1 VRDKGTVSH
10 PTSIFKRFG
19 STAPRRII
27 LLVLLVASAYLLIP
41 QLVGLSGA
49 LKLIPQARILPLLTA
64 LSLQAGSIL
73 CQTYVVH
80 WTLLAFGPQMS
91 FFKLLQLT
99 LASGLAAMLLPSAGV
114 SGIVVRARYLTEFGY
129 TADAT
134 VFASILEGLGLGV
147 AQCIILSL
155 ALLRHAP
162 GDQAV
167 QWRPLALLVSMLL
180 LAGAALAALLS
191 NPRKRNWRYAL
202 LERFNSIRI
211 RRGRPPLP
219 ASALEQRLSTLHQA
233 LLALR
238 RPSGFR
244 LLLGNLGRVAGAV
257 LCLYA
262 TLLAF
267 GQVVPLH
274 SVAISFGLSDVL
286 GGMSTIP
293 GGLIVTETSLVA
305 LLTSAGVPLSV
316 TMAATLTFRLI
327 TLWLPRAV
335 GAIAWYGLQRR
346 SSRPFW

>member
-1 VRDKGTVSH
+1 VSNKDSASH

-27 LLVLLVASAYLLIP
+27 LFVLLVAGVYLLIP
-41 QLVGLSGA
+41 QLVGVSGA
-49 LKLIPQARILPLLTA
+49 LKLIPQARILPLLAA

-80 WTLLAFGPQMS
+80 WTLLTFGPQMS
-91 FFKLLQLT
+91 FFNLLQLT
-99 LASGLAAMLLPSAGV
+99 LASGLATMLLPSAGV

-134 VFASILEGLGLGV
+134 VFAYVLEGLGLGV
-147 AQCIILSL
+147 AQCMILSL
-155 ALLRHAP
+155 ALLRHALS
-162 GDQAV
+162 GQAV
-167 QWRPLALLVSMLL
+167 QWRPLALLLSTLL
-180 LAGAALAALLS
+180 LAAAVLAALLS
-191 NPRKRNWRYAL
+191 KPRKRNWRYAL

-211 RRGRPPLP
+211 RRGRQPLP
-219 ASALEQRLSTLHQA
+219 ASALEQRLSTLHQILRTLCQPSSFNL
-233 LLALR
+233 LLA
-238 RPSGFR
+238 
-244 LLLGNLGRVAGAV
+244 NLGRVVGAV

-274 SVAISFGLSDVL
+274 SVAISFSLSDIL

-293 GGLIVTETSLVA
+293 GGLLVTETSLYA
-305 LLTSAGVPLSV
+305 LLANAGVPLSAV
-316 TMAATLTFRLI
+316 MAATLTYRLI
-327 TLWLPRAV
+327 ALWLPRIV
-335 GAIAWYGLQRR
+335 GAVAWYSLHQR